1 MRFGHIS
8 GRTDP
13 MSGRTWRVTGA
24 SVLVTAVAC
33 VIGVVPT
40 RPAGAAIEQVEMA
53 KTRFNP
59 ARLQIQLGDTVVW
72 EASDD
77 SHTVTARDGTFDS
90 STRGTMEEGDQF
102 RWRFR
107 VAGTYAYFCRVHQ
120 ARGMVGEVVVVDPGA
135 ATSTTRLTPVTA
147 AATTSTTAAGTT
159 GTTLPATTT
168 SRELATSST
177 TSLRQ
182 ITSTTVQAGAPVAPQ
197 EPPALNP
204 NAPVLTGS
212 GTAVLPEAQ
221 AAARRRAEEEGDL
234 GPGIAL
240 GVVGVLLVAAGGGA
254 ALRARSRR
262 RSPAR

>member
-1 MRFGHIS
+1 M
-8 GRTDP
+8 
-13 MSGRTWRVTGA
+13 
-24 SVLVTAVAC
+24 LVTAVAG

-40 RPAGAAIEQVEMA
+40 RPAGAAIEQVEAGRM
-53 KTRFNP
+53 RFSP
-59 ARLQIQLGDTVVW
+59 ARLEIQMGDTVVW

-90 STRGTMEEGDQF
+90 SARGTMVEGDQF

-107 VAGTYAYFCRVHQ
+107 VAGTYAYYCRVHQ
-120 ARGMVGEVVVVDPGA
+120 SRGMQGEIVVVDPYA

-147 AATTSTTAAGTT
+147 AATTSTTTAATT
-159 GTTLPATTT
+159 ETTLAVTTT

-182 ITSTTVQAGAPVAPQ
+182 ITSTTVPAGTPVVPQ

-204 NAPVLTGS
+204 NAPVLSGS
-212 GTAVLPEAQ
+212 GTAVLPETQ
-221 AAARRRAEEEGDL
+221 AAARRSAEEKDDL

-240 GVVGVLLVAAGGGA
+240 GVVGGLLVAAGGGA

-262 RSPAR
+262 RRSPAG